1 MPPNRP
7 VVQAVAP
14 KLVFTGGKRGKIASD
29 RIQLLDAIRR
39 NGSISKAAK
48 VLGLSYKAAWDAVIA
63 MNNLF
68 PSPLVERQ
76 TGGKRGGG
84 AILTPRGEAV
94 ISAMREAMASLDRFA
109 KGLIEEGVDHLANG
123 NLWSM
128 MMKTTARNSLH
139 ATIESIRPGAVNA
152 EVRMDIGGETLV
164 AIVTRGS
171 IERLGLNVGA
181 PVTVLIKA
189 SFIILASPE
198 TAGSVSA
205 RNQIKG
211 RVTHIEPGSVNTE
224 ILLDIGGGKTLT
236 AIVTEASAQKLG
248 YKKGDELVA
257 LIKASHIIVGME

>member
-1 MPPNRP
+1 MPPNP
-7 VVQAVAP
+7 SNVQAVAS
-14 KLVFTGGKRGKIASD
+14 KLIFTGTNRGKIGSD
-29 RIQLLDAIRR
+29 RIQLLEAIHR

-84 AILTPRGEAV
+84 AVLTPRGETV
-94 ISAMREAMASLDRFA
+94 LKAMREAMAALDRFA
-109 KGLIEEGVDHLANG
+109 RGLIEEGADHLADN
-123 NLWSM
+123 NFWSM

-139 ATIESIRPGAVNA
+139 ATVASIRPGAVNA
-152 EVRMDIGGETLV
+152 EVCMDIGGETLV
-164 AIVTRGS
+164 AIVTRDS
-171 IERLGLNVGA
+171 VERLGLKVGA

-211 RVTHIEPGSVNTE
+211 RVAHVEPGSVNTE

-236 AIVTEASAQKLG
+236 AIVTAASARELG
-248 YKKGDELVA
+248 YKKEDELVA